1 MKSPLLQL
9 LMLLILLAGGTVVQA
24 AASPPVRKIL
34 VVQTYEESF
43 IGDRLRDPEIFR
55 SGEFQPDITA
65 VKLDVGRQR
74 DPKLWQEVYETIQP
88 LLKKGYFD
96 LVIAADST
104 ALDFLLERKSDIPD
118 RLPVLGVWSKRDMA
132 ELRKLHPNLTFV
144 GPGYDMLASLS
155 AGKKLFGDQSP
166 ALIVA
171 DDTAESRADLAAL
184 RKALPDN
191 WRSTVTVI
199 DGAEFPDSD
208 ALLEALRK
216 HSSGAFAVFLPWHGL
231 KNDRYPSREAFFQ
244 AFAHEVG
251 IPFFVST
258 DAVLGKGALGG
269 YLSENRENAEVAADS
284 AKAIIRQGS
293 AAAVPDRVGDSSP
306 VFDHA
311 AIRAA
316 NADPDRL
323 GRQVEFINRPPDW
336 LEIILSPAFLG
347 MLVWSAVIFGALL
360 GISIAFYRFYRK
372 TNFANLLL
380 AALPVRIY
388 IFDREG
394 NIRYRHIG
402 HGQHNETNEVI
413 ASENVY
419 SARIQPATRDKIL
432 MAVNK
437 VLDEGGEYSDDF
449 EYDDETRRAGFTRFD
464 PTYFKTET
472 AICVSLDITEL
483 NRLRYET
490 AIEAERYKLTLEAIG
505 DAVVVTDEHEN
516 VTMMNAVAAALTGYR
531 SEEVLGTPLAN
542 IFRIVSYIDETPMPS
557 PLAKAISSGKIVE
570 LANHTDLIAR
580 DGTRFHIADS
590 AAPIRN
596 RRGKIIGGILVFRDV
611 TREYDLRDKMR
622 RSHHLLKESAAI
634 ASIGYFHCKPEEEVC
649 FCALLHDAMWPRRDG
664 RPIPFDQWVHR
675 DDAGPLLDGWTRLRQ
690 KEISELKVSY
700 RGGHGAD
707 IRYFVL
713 RAVLS
718 RSEYDHKDSIYGLVH
733 EVTEFKRSEM
743 SARDS
748 LNMMET
754 FFDVVEGYIFVKDI
768 RNDFRIVYANRH
780 FCRYIGKPREEIIG
794 KNNFELLDR
803 ATAEIS
809 NLEDI
814 RAAEGKIETTRA
826 VMIEGRLRHHRII
839 KAPFLRANGEHLLI
853 GVGFDIDDILTAKR
867 QAEDALLLIDNMLD
881 AMPGGL
887 FAKDL
892 TDQFRYILAN
902 ETIARYAGLSNRKE
916 LVGQTD
922 FELFPPAVAEKF
934 RSDDL
939 AIAARGSGEVL
950 EDLTVAGQTVFLK
963 THKLVYRNSDGHQI
977 LVGVATDVSDLK
989 RAEEMQTAT
998 IGRLETYIRHDKI
1011 TRRCLELVVAERD
1024 FAAVLNEIVA
1034 ETGAFFAADRAY
1046 IFEDSGDDTV
1056 SDTIEWCAPEITP
1069 QIDHMQHL
1077 EVAVFR
1083 PWYDQLKVTNRIL
1096 ISEVAAMDPADPFRA
1111 LLLGQDIK
1119 SLLLMGIRCGDRLRG
1134 FIGFDFVRA
1143 GREISENDSELLGS
1157 IASIIE
1163 IGYERFDR
1171 KRQLEASVEELNR
1184 INLYQSNLLVQKEIN
1199 QECFEILTN
1208 EKNLDDA
1215 LRRVVNKVG
1224 TLFDADTCVIG
1235 VYRGD
1240 RGSDFS
1246 LKAVW
1251 DRNGEESKLKNIPKP
1266 LPKIRNFIWDNEY
1279 LYALATDR
1287 KFPDELQQDLD
1298 FYFEHYQVG
1307 TLFCRRIV
1315 VGGKVWGHLGLD
1327 CRRELHLGDHEIA
1340 LMNLIGR
1347 TLQIYIARDH
1357 VWQQAL
1363 REEQLKNLIFEVAPV
1378 PLLMFDADQRVIAAN
1393 SKTKEVFGLG
1403 DGSVLGEK
1411 PCHDIFCLEHHIA
1424 EDCPVRRTLESGEP
1438 QYAMRPMQDRD
1449 FQVCTRPIVKD
1460 GKVVT
1465 VLEALVDVTELNENR
1480 RLVESYLSNSMI
1492 LRRCTEMIVTNGEK
1506 KVTLEAITEEIG
1518 KALDAEICF
1527 IARHH
1532 GEQSVFEAVWYRPG
1546 CEVRLPERLTAKP
1559 LCREASRRNNLV
1571 IGIRGD
1577 RTTNPPDLQQEI
1589 ESCFDLYRVDAS
1601 VCAAINF
1608 DGEFWGHIAFLRRG
1622 VTPFAE
1628 PELRMMSEAARVVEM
1643 LLLRNSLDRQLWQ
1656 KERDLRAALTASQ
1669 AAERAKSTFLATMS
1683 HEIRTP
1689 LNAVIGLSE
1698 LLQNQSLGQ
1707 AEQREYLENINIA
1720 GNALLRLI
1728 NDILDLSKLEA
1739 QQLTLQYEFC
1749 DITELV
1755 SDICSIFKHISRKK
1769 NIPLILE
1776 TPEKLPL
1783 ISIDVQRLR
1792 QILLNLIGNAMKFT
1806 NQGEVRCEVIFSRTD
1821 AKSGRLEISV
1831 KDTGIGISEEAMRR
1845 IFDPF
1850 VQLHDVRGT
1859 RVYQGTGLGL
1869 AIAKKMLEKMGGELK
1884 LQSSIGKGSTF
1895 TVILNDLDIDEPA
1908 AAESPRPAVSA
1919 PLRPGWPPRHVLLVD
1934 DIPINLKV
1942 LKAKLQPFNIECS
1955 MATSGTDA
1963 LAMLDREKPDMVMTD
1978 IWMPEMDGAAL
1989 ARKVR
1994 EFPGCED
2001 LPIIA
2006 VTADIE
2012 AGANFDMSLFS
2023 DVLLKPL
2030 VVGKV
2035 EELLRRFP
2043 VQD

>member
-1 MKSPLLQL
+1 
-9 LMLLILLAGGTVVQA
+9 
-24 AASPPVRKIL
+24 
-34 VVQTYEESF
+34 
-43 IGDRLRDPEIFR
+43 
-55 SGEFQPDITA
+55 
-65 VKLDVGRQR
+65 
-74 DPKLWQEVYETIQP
+74 
-88 LLKKGYFD
+88 
-96 LVIAADST
+96 
-104 ALDFLLERKSDIPD
+104 ERNSDIPH
-118 RLPVLGVWSKRDMA
+118 RLPVLGNCSTRHMA
-132 ELRKLHPNLTFV
+132 EKRKHHTNQTTV
-144 GPGYDMLASLS
+144 GPGYDVLASLS
-155 AGKKLFGDQSP
+155 AGKKLFGDDAP
-166 ALIVA
+166 AFVIA

-184 RKALPDN
+184 RKALPEN
-191 WRSTVTVI
+191 WRSTVTLI
-199 DGAEFPDSD
+199 DGAEYSNSD
-208 ALLEALRK
+208 ALLESLRK
-216 HSSGAFAVFLPWHGL
+216 RSSGAFAVFLPWHGL
-231 KNDRYPSREAFFQ
+231 RSDRYPSREVFFQ
-244 AFAHEVG
+244 AFVREVG

-269 YLSENRENAEVAADS
+269 YLSENRENAEVAVDS
-284 AKAIIRQGS
+284 ARAILRQGS
-293 AAAVPDRVGDSSP
+293 AAAVADRVGDAAP
-306 VFDHA
+306 IFDHA

-316 NADPDRL
+316 KADPDRL

-336 LEIILSPAFLG
+336 LEILVSPAFLG
-347 MLVWSAVIFGALL
+347 MLIWSVVISGALI
-360 GISIAFYRFYRK
+360 GISVAFFRFYRK

-380 AALPVRIY
+380 AAMPVRIF
-388 IFDREG
+388 IFDRAG

-402 HGQHNETNEVI
+402 RGQHNDNNEVI

-419 SARIQPATRDKIL
+419 AARIQPSTRDKIL
-432 MAVNK
+432 KAVNK

-449 EYDDETRRAGFTRFD
+449 EYADETRRTGFSQFD
-464 PTYFKTET
+464 PAYFKTET

-531 SEEVLGTPLAN
+531 PEEVAGTPLAN
-542 IFRIVSYIDETPMPS
+542 IFRIVSYLDETPMPS
-557 PLAKAISSGKIVE
+557 PLAKAISTGKIVE

-580 DGTRFHIADS
+580 DGSRFHIADS

-596 RRGKIIGGILVFRDV
+596 GRGDIIGGILVFRDV
-611 TREYDLRDKMR
+611 TNEYDLRDKMR
-622 RSHHLLKESAAI
+622 RSHQLLKESESI
-634 ASIGYFHCKPEEEVC
+634 ASLGYFNCKPEDEVC
-649 FCALLHDAMWPRRDG
+649 FCALLDDTMWPRRDG
-664 RPIPFDQWVHR
+664 RPLPFDQWVHR
-675 DDAGPLLDGWTRLRQ
+675 DDAGPLQEGWNRLRQ
-690 KEISELKVSY
+690 KEIPELKVSY

-718 RSEYDHKDSIYGLVH
+718 RGEYDHHDSIYGLVH

-743 SARDS
+743 AAHDS
-748 LNMMET
+748 LKMMET
-754 FFDVVEGYIFVKDI
+754 FFDAVEGYIFVKDV
-768 RNDFRIVYANRH
+768 RNDFRFVYVNKN

-794 KNNFELLDR
+794 KNNFEVLDR
-803 ATAEIS
+803 AVAEIS

-814 RAAEGKIETTRA
+814 QASESKIETTRA
-826 VMIEGRLRHHRII
+826 VMVEGQMRFHRII
-839 KAPFLRANGEHLLI
+839 KAPFRRANGEHLLI
-853 GVGFDIDDILTAKR
+853 GVGFDINDIRIAQQ
-867 QAEDALLLIDNMLD
+867 QAEDALLLIDNMLN

-892 TDQFRYILAN
+892 TDEFRYILAN
-902 ETIARYAGLSNRKE
+902 ETIARYAGLNSRDD
-916 LVGQTD
+916 LVGKTD
-922 FELFPPAVAEKF
+922 FEFFPPALAEQF
-934 RSDDL
+934 RRDDL

-950 EDLTVAGQTVFLK
+950 EDLTVNGETVFLK
-963 THKLVYRNSDGHQI
+963 THKLVYRNSTGHQI

-989 RAEEMQTAT
+989 RAEEQQSAT
-998 IGRLETYIRHDKI
+998 IARLETYIRHEKI
-1011 TRRCLELVVAERD
+1011 TRHFLELVVSERD
-1024 FAAVLNEIVA
+1024 FASVLNDIVA
-1034 ETGAFFAADRAY
+1034 DAGPFFGADRAY
-1046 IFEDSGDDTV
+1046 IFEYSGDDTV
-1056 SDTIEWCAPEITP
+1056 SNIIEWCAPEITP
-1069 QIDHMQHL
+1069 QIDNMQNL
-1077 EVAVFR
+1077 AVSVFR
-1083 PWYDQLKVTNRIL
+1083 PWYQQLETTDRI
-1096 ISEVAAMDPADPFRA
+1096 IIPEVAAMDPADPFRA
-1111 LLLGQDIK
+1111 LLQSQDIK
-1119 SLLLMGIRCGDRLRG
+1119 SLLLMGIRSGGRLRG
-1134 FIGFDFVRA
+1134 FCGFDFVRETRVIA
-1143 GREISENDSELLGS
+1143 DADSELLGN
-1157 IASIIE
+1157 IASIIG
-1163 IGYERFDR
+1163 IGYERNER
-1171 KRQLEASVEELNR
+1171 KRELERNVEELNR
-1184 INLYQSNLLVQKEIN
+1184 INLHQSNLLVQMEIN

-1215 LRRVVNKVG
+1215 LRRVVTRVG
-1224 TLFDADTCVIG
+1224 TLFRADTCAIF
-1235 VYRGD
+1235 VYRGELV
-1240 RGSDFS
+1240 SDFA

-1251 DRNGEESKLKNIPKP
+1251 DRNGDGDTLRNIPKP
-1266 LPKIRNFIWDNEY
+1266 LTAIKDFIWENEY
-1279 LYALATDR
+1279 LYALASER
-1287 KFPDELQQDLD
+1287 NFPPELQADLD
-1298 FYFEHYQVG
+1298 FYFEHYQVR
-1307 TLFCRRIV
+1307 TLFCRRIM
-1315 VGGKVWGHLGLD
+1315 VGGKVWGHLGLH
-1327 CRRELHLGDHEIA
+1327 CREELRFGDNETG

-1347 TLQIYIARDH
+1347 TLQIYIGRDL

-1378 PLLMFDADQRVIAAN
+1378 PLLIFDADQNVIAAN

-1403 DGSVLGEK
+1403 DGAVLSEK
-1411 PCHDIFCLEHHIA
+1411 PCHDIFCLEEGID

-1438 QYAMRPMQDRD
+1438 QYAMRPMRHRD

-1492 LRRCTEMIVTNGEK
+1492 LRRCTELIVTNGEK
-1506 KVTLEAITEEIG
+1506 KVTLDAITAEIG
-1518 KALDAEICF
+1518 KALGAEICC
-1527 IARHH
+1527 IVRNRHN
-1532 GEQSVFEAVWYRPG
+1532 QSMVESAWYRPG
-1546 CEVRLPERLTAKP
+1546 YEIRLPEPLVVTPHCLEAFRSGHMLTA
-1559 LCREASRRNNLV
+1559 
-1571 IGIRGD
+1571 IRGD
-1577 RTTNPPDLQQEI
+1577 SSLRPAALRAEV
-1589 ESCFDLYRVDAS
+1589 EAYFDYFQIDA
-1601 VCAAINF
+1601 AACNLINF
-1608 DGEFWGHIAFLRRG
+1608 NGEYWGHIGFMRRG
-1622 VTPFAE
+1622 TTPFAE

-1698 LLQNQSLGQ
+1698 LLQSQSIGQ
-1707 AEQREYLENINIA
+1707 AEQREYIENINIA

-1739 QQLTLQYEFC
+1739 EQLTLQYEFC

-1755 SDICSIFKHISRKK
+1755 SDICSIFKHISKKK

-1776 TPEKLPL
+1776 IPEKLPL
-1783 ISIDVQRLR
+1783 ISIDIQRLR

-1806 NQGEVRCEVIFSRTD
+1806 HQGEVRCDVAFSVTG

-1850 VQLHDVRGT
+1850 VQLHDVRGA

-1884 LQSSIGKGSTF
+1884 LQSEIGKGSIF
-1895 TVILNDLDIDEPA
+1895 TIILNDLDTDEPA
-1908 AAESPRPAVSA
+1908 AAEVPPPHDADPV
-1919 PLRPGWPPRHVLLVD
+1919 RPGWPARRVLLVD

-1942 LKAKLQPFNIECS
+1942 LKAKLQPFNIECRL
-1955 MATSGTDA
+1955 AASGAEA
-1963 LAMLDREKPDMVMTD
+1963 LSMLDKDKPDMILTD
-1978 IWMPEMDGAAL
+1978 IWMPEMDGSAL

-1994 EFPGCED
+1994 ELDGFED
-2001 LPIIA
+2001 MPIVA

-2030 VVGKV
+2030 AGGKI